1 LKPFSALLSQTSG
14 DVSTS
19 LELQLETSRKL
30 FEMTKDISTMSLF
43 AKEAVRTSDQVQDI
57 LALVSSFSDTTVQVQ
72 GMVHGVQ
79 RLESRL
85 QGMVTGG
92 VYA

>member
-1 LKPFSALLSQTSG
+1 
-14 DVSTS
+14 
-19 LELQLETSRKL
+19 
-30 FEMTKDISTMSLF
+30 MSLF